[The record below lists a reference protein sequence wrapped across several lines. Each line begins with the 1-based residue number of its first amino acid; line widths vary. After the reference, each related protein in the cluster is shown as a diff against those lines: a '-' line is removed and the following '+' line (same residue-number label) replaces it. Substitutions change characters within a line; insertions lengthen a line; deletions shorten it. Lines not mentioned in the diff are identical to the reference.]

1 MIGQIFS
8 AIFYQPMFNLLI
20 FFYNVIPGH
29 DIGVAILLLTIVIK
43 LILYPLSVQSIRSQK
58 AMQTLQPK
66 IDELKKKYKD
76 EKEKMASE
84 LMALYKQEKVN
95 PLSSCL
101 PLLIQLPFLIA
112 VYQVFRNGLSS
123 HGLNLLYP
131 FVANPGTI
139 NTLSL
144 GFVDLLKP
152 NIILAI
158 LAAAAQFFQTKM
170 IQVNRPPKDKT
181 GQVPA
186 GAKDEDMMAIMN
198 KQMLYFMP
206 LMTVFIGASLPG
218 GLTFYWFLTTVLTVL
233 QQWWMFRKKK
243 DNDTPGQEIIKSV

>member
-1 MIGQIFS
+1 MQLRGVYFDWKDKDKRGTGVIAQETLGVLPEVVSYAKDIDQYSVAYGNIVGVLIE
-8 AIFYQPMFNLLI
+8 AIKEQ
-20 FFYNVIPGH
+20 
-29 DIGVAILLLTIVIK
+29 
-43 LILYPLSVQSIRSQK
+43 QK
-58 AMQTLQPK
+58 Q